1 MTWWSVLLQIHS
13 LLLKNSL
20 QQKIQVCGK
29 LQQPIQWLQQLH
41 IWQQCPPFKRDATW
55 KISFKYIQYFFR
67 CSDLQQNLIKNAAF
81 CSNQV
86 IWQCPDVSYMIVET
100 KIHHHAKFHIF
111 CRKWSLHLHP
121 FKLAEYA
128 HNYSSFKHIWKKKS
142 NMLFLIT

>member
-1 MTWWSVLLQIHS
+1 M
-13 LLLKNSL
+13 

-41 IWQQCPPFKRDATW
+41 IWRQCPPFKRDATW

-67 CSDLQQNLIKNAAF
+67 YSDLQQNLIKNAAF

-86 IWQCPDVSYMIVET
+86 IWPCPGISYMIKET
-100 KIHHHAKFHIF
+100 KIHHDAKFHTF

-121 FKLAEYA
+121 SKLNCFFYFSLLPTSTLPANFDAFLTLTDAEA
-128 HNYSSFKHIWKKKS
+128 RPQTPATNWVRPK
-142 NMLFLIT
+142 